1 MNFSIHRQEVQAMR
15 SRLVGYLVLLLLA
28 FSAPLKA
35 QIEPIPTLK
44 VQPIPLPGGDIIPPT
59 PLPGGGLFPSYGLYN
74 QFFPGPPNQTPPFD
88 PIDADPHGITNFRGV
103 TAMGYTSG
111 SAKDNSG
118 TRYTVITDIRVYQG
132 EYVGGEIA
140 DANTAGATR
149 SARARGTFVEI

>member
-1 MNFSIHRQEVQAMR
+1 MNFSIYRQEVQAMR
-15 SRLVGYLVLLLLA
+15 SRLVGYLVFLVLA

-59 PLPGGGLFPSYGLYN
+59 PLPGGGIFPSYGLYN

-88 PIDADPHGITNFRGV
+88 PINADPHGITNFRGV

-111 SAKDNSG
+111 PATDNSG
-118 TRYTVITDIRVYQG
+118 TKYTVITDIRVYQG